1 MTHSNTWE
9 DIAAAKQAAR
19 AAAIP
24 MEWTIKAPDTANVM
38 AIPAT
43 CGILTP
49 AEVKITETPAGA
61 LVKSLLARELSS
73 EAVVTAFCK
82 RAAIAQ
88 QLTNCLTEIWF
99 DAAIAEARSIDDEY
113 ARTGTPRG
121 PLHGLPVSLKDNVNV
136 KGFDATIG
144 FISCCGQPAAADA
157 VLATAFRDAG
167 AVLFCKTNVPT
178 AMLMAETY
186 NNVWGYTPNPYNH
199 AYGSGGSSG
208 GEGALVAMRGTPLG
222 TGTDIGGSI
231 RIPCAVN
238 GVFGIKPAAG
248 RFPLL
253 GGRPG
258 LPGQEAIKSV
268 IGPMAGDLEGLE
280 LWSKAVL
287 AGRPWEVDPAV
298 YKLPWREVQVP
309 EKLCFGIV
317 MDDGA
322 IAPTPAITRVLKE
335 TRAALEAAGHRVV
348 EWQPYQV
355 PRALE
360 LFMALIKGDGGVTIK
375 AAVQPEDG
383 VPEPFPV
390 GLAQFDK
397 AAEAALANPPTVK
410 DLWKTQAERQR
421 YLAEFLAHWQ
431 ATREVSGTGRPFDGV
446 IAPVA
451 PYPAAK
457 RYQFPIREGT
467 YTFVWNLVDQT
478 SLVFPAG
485 SVQSGD
491 VGEIGREYRSADEQ
505 NAWQNYDVQGLEGM
519 PVGLQLVVSRHEEE
533 LAIKLGGVI
542 VDAIS
547 KK

>member
-1 MTHSNTWE
+1 MTQSKTWE
-9 DIAAAKQAAR
+9 DVAAAKQAAR

-24 MEWTIKAPDTANVM
+24 AEWVIKVPDSANVM
-38 AIPAT
+38 SVPAT
-43 CGILTP
+43 CGVLSP
-49 AEVKITETPAGA
+49 QEVEITETPASV
-61 LVKSLLARELSS
+61 LVQRLLARELSS

-99 DAAIAEARSIDDEY
+99 DEAIAEARKIDEEY
-113 ARTGTPRG
+113 AATGTPRG
-121 PLHGLPVSLKDNVNV
+121 SLHGLPVSLKDNVNV
-136 KGFDATIG
+136 KGHDTTIG
-144 FISCCGQPAAADA
+144 YIAYCDQPAADDA
-157 VLATAFRDAG
+157 LLAKAFRAAG

-186 NNVWGYTPNPYNH
+186 NNVWGYTPNPYNS
-199 AYGSGGSSG
+199 AYGAGGSSG
-208 GEGALVAMRGTPLG
+208 GEGALVALRGTPLG

-238 GVFGIKPAAG
+238 GVYGLKPAAG

-268 IGPMAGDLEGLE
+268 IGPMTPDLAGLE

-287 AGRPWEVDPAV
+287 EAKPWEADPAV
-298 YKLPWREVQVP
+298 YNLPWREVAVP
-309 EKLCFGIV
+309 EKLCFGMI

-335 TRAALEAAGHRVV
+335 TRAALEAAGHTVV
-348 EWQPYQV
+348 EWKPYDIT
-355 PRALE
+355 RALS
-360 LFMALIKGDGGVTIK
+360 LFMSLIKGDGGVTI
-375 AAVQPEDG
+375 ASTIRGDI
-383 VPEPFPV
+383 PEPFPA
-390 GLAQFDK
+390 GLQHFDA
-397 AAEAALANPPTVK
+397 AAEAATANPPTVK
-410 DLWKTQAERQR
+410 DLWKTQAARQA
-421 YLAEFLAHWQ
+421 YLAEALAHWH
-431 ATREVSGTGRPFDGV
+431 ASKEVTGTGRPFDGV

-467 YTFVWNLVDQT
+467 YTFIWNLADQT

-485 SVQSGD
+485 SVKSSD
-491 VGEIGREYRSADEQ
+491 VGEIGREYRGADEK
-505 NAWQNYDVQGLEGM
+505 NAWENYDVAGLEGM
-519 PVGLQLVVSRHEEE
+519 PVGLQLVVPRHEEE
-533 LAIKLGGVI
+533 MAIKLGGVI
-542 VDAIS
+542 VDAIG